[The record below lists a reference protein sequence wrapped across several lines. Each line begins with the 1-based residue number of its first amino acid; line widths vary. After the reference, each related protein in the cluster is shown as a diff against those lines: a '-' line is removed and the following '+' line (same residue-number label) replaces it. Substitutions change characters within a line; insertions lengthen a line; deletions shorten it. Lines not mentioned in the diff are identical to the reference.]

1 MDSKSRKIFCI
12 GFNKTGT
19 TSLHKTFLSLGLTSE
34 HSVKWTKISQ
44 IKPLDTAYFKQQC
57 YCDGYR
63 SDFVALDKAFPN
75 SLFIYNDRNTTQ
87 WLRSRVKQYL
97 RFQEKPSPHKAIES
111 SKYGW
116 IAKDL
121 FSAPEIAIFKWLAEY
136 QIYKHQAFTYFA
148 GRKDFATINV
158 AEDSNYTNKIR
169 IFLKVNA
176 FEHEP
181 DNSTDFIRENALN
194 EKNYDSKMLEFYYTL
209 IDQIESKFNSLDLKK
224 SA

>member
-63 SDFVALDKAFPN
+63 SDFVSLDKAFPE

-97 RFQEKPSPHKAIES
+97 RFQETPSPRKALES
-111 SKYGW
+111 NRYGW

-136 QIYKHQAFTYFA
+136 EIYKHQAFTYFDS
-148 GRKDFATINV
+148 RKEFTTINV
-158 AEDSNYTNKIR
+158 TEDSNYTDKIKN
-169 IFLKVNA
+169 LLNYNS
-176 FEHEP
+176 FEHKAIKNTE
-181 DNSTDFIRENALN
+181 SIRENTLN
-194 EKNYDSKMLEFYYTL
+194 EKQFDPEMLNHYYRL
-209 IDQIESKFNSLDLKK
+209 IDRVQKKFSTLSQKTAD
-224 SA
+224 